1 MCSSKFED
9 NTEGNNTAL
18 TLSMLVLKA
27 NEERDDEV
35 EGEGE
40 KEEEKMVG
48 MPKKA
53 GNPILNK
60 K

>member
-1 MCSSKFED
+1 MCSSKFEG

-35 EGEGE
+35 EGG

>member
-1 MCSSKFED
+1 MCSSKF
-9 NTEGNNTAL
+9 EGNNTAL

-35 EGEGE
+35 EGE

>member
-1 MCSSKFED
+1 
-9 NTEGNNTAL
+9 
-18 TLSMLVLKA
+18 MLVLKA

-35 EGEGE
+35 EGE

>member
-27 NEERDDEV
+27 NEERDDE
-35 EGEGE
+35 GE